1 MICRLW
7 HVSCT
12 RLKQFF
18 LFPRHS
24 RRLLNRH
31 IRFRCAVSISFHLR
45 ENRHSSA
52 LAGNRLHRKGLP
64 CKAFFYLPFLLERFR
79 NNNLFFPCRFFLC
92 FPFPV
97 GRKRNLHNLLPV
109 IQGIRDHITHLAV
122 NLLLMGKSQFHLR
135 RMHIDVDCFSIH
147 LDIEQRK
154 WIFMLH
160 HRCLIS
166 VLDRAGE
173 QLAPHIPSIHVI
185 IFKIPVSP
193 RDHRFSDKAVDRH
206 QRAFR
211 VNLDQLPRDVAA
223 VNIIDQFF

>member
-1 MICRLW
+1 M
-7 HVSCT
+7 
-12 RLKQFF
+12 
-18 LFPRHS
+18 
-24 RRLLNRH
+24 
-31 IRFRCAVSISFHLR
+31 
-45 ENRHSSA
+45 
-52 LAGNRLHRKGLP
+52 
-64 CKAFFYLPFLLERFR
+64 
-79 NNNLFFPCRFFLC
+79 
-92 FPFPV
+92 
-97 GRKRNLHNLLPV
+97 

-154 WIFMLH
+154 RIFMLH

-166 VLDRAGE
+166 VLNRTGE